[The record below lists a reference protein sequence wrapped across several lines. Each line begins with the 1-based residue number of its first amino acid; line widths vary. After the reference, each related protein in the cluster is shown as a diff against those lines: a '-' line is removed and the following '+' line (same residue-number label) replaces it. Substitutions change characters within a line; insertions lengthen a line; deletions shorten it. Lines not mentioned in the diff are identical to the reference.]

1 MQLQDDNY
9 YIGLVLRGDP
19 RAYSVLVDRHKQLI
33 YSFALRMLRVP
44 EDAEEV
50 AQDAFVKAYQSLP
63 SFRRESRFSTWL
75 CRIVYNESVSRLRK
89 KKLPVHSFEEPG
101 FAKFDLAATEQSL
114 QEITEQEQQVLIDRA
129 LGVLP
134 EDERSI
140 ISLFYLHEQPVKE
153 IAVIMGLSESNVKI
167 KLFRARK
174 RMWEYLSAH
183 KSSSAVEEGRMYG

>member
-1 MQLQDDNY
+1 MQLQDDSY

-19 RAYSVLVDRHKQLI
+19 RAYTVLVDRHKQLI

-50 AQDAFVKAYQSLP
+50 AHDAFVKAYQSLA

-89 KKLPVHSFEEPG
+89 KKLPIHSFEEPG
-101 FAKFDLAATEQSL
+101 FAKFDLAATDQSV
-114 QEITEQEQQVLIDRA
+114 QEMNEQEQQAVIDLA

-153 IAVIMGLSESNVKI
+153 IAGIMGLSESNVKI

-183 KSSSAVEEGRMYG
+183 KAPSAFEKKGIYG